1 MMNIEISLTGNN
13 LNGWPLVRIALN
25 NKQLYDGEVIDQCV
39 IIHLEDKPQE
49 SNTLTIEHYGK
60 NNDTEIDNNGNII
73 ADRYFNI
80 DSVKIDNLQLDE
92 IFFSEYN
99 VVFKTEHG
107 QEKIGTYI
115 GENGILTLNFAYPL
129 WKLWGNMQKTLIKQQ
144 DTAGKKRL
152 TFFKNPL

>member
-1 MMNIEISLTGNN
+1 MNIEISLNGHN
-13 LNGWPLVRIALN
+13 LNGWPSVRVALN
-25 NKQLYDGEVIDQCV
+25 DNVIFDGEAVNECV
-39 IIHLEDKPQE
+39 ILHTDNNP
-49 SNTLTIEHYGK
+49 SNNNKLTIEHYGK
-60 NNDTEIDNNGNII
+60 NGDTLLDDRGNII

-80 DSVKIDNLQLDE
+80 DSIKIDDLVLDDV
-92 IFFSEYN
+92 FFSEYR
-99 VVFKTEHG
+99 VIFKTEHG

-129 WKLWGNMQKTLIKQQ
+129 WKLWGDMQKTLIKQQ